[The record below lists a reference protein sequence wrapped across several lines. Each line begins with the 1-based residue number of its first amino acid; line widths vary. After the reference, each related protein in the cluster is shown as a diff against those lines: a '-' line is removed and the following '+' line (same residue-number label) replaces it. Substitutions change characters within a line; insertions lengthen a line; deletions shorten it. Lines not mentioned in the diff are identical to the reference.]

1 MLQDIFK
8 TSIYTSTLS
17 MNLQK
22 LNEDINKIIKKDKG
36 REVSNSGG
44 YQSSDIDYKSFTQLY
59 FLSEIITSKTTEYK
73 MLLGL
78 KEKSTFDNM
87 WININRKKDFNIPH
101 IHPNSS
107 ISGVFYVKVSENF
120 GDIVFENPF
129 LENISYCWEQ
139 EILNYNNYTSCK
151 WNVKPEENKL
161 LLFPSF
167 LRHYVKPNMSKD
179 DRICMSFNLGVRWQV
194 TK

>member
-17 MNLQK
+17 IDLKK
-22 LNEDINKIIKKDKG
+22 LNQDIKEIINKDKG

-44 YQSSDIDYKSFTQLY
+44 YQSNNIDYKSFTQLY
-59 FLSEIITSKTTEYK
+59 FLSEIITSKTKEYK

-107 ISGVFYVKVSENF
+107 ISGVFYVKVSQNF

-139 EILNYNNYTSCK
+139 EILNYNNYTSPK
-151 WNVKPEENKL
+151 WNVKPKENKL

-167 LRHYVKPNMSKD
+167 LRHYVKPNLTNE
-179 DRICMSFNLGVRWQV
+179 DRISISFNL
-194 TK
+194 K